1 MSFGSALVAIV
12 AILAFTAIRIARY
25 HANGGSDHPEHW
37 REHHRALRR
46 GRGPA
51 LPSPR
56 EEELTREVEELHQ
69 RIAVL
74 ERIATDANSSSS
86 ARVQAISDEI
96 EALRD
101 R

>member
-1 MSFGSALVAIV
+1 MSFWTAAVVIV
-12 AILAFTAIRIARY
+12 AILAMTATRIAAYRSGIDP
-25 HANGGSDHPEHW
+25 HSHR
-37 REHHRALRR
+37 RERR
-46 GRGPA
+46 RDRFAPP

-56 EEELTREVEELHQ
+56 EEELSREVEELHQ

-86 ARVQAISDEI
+86 ARVKAISDEI

>member
-1 MSFGSALVAIV
+1 MSFWTAAVVIV
-12 AILAFTAIRIARY
+12 AILSITAARIARY
-25 HANGGSDHPEHW
+25 RAGLGDH
-37 REHHRALRR
+37 RGHRH
-46 GRGPA
+46 GHGFGPA

-56 EEELTREVEELHQ
+56 EAELVREIEDLRD

-74 ERIATDANSSSS
+74 ERIATDANSSGERRSK
-86 ARVQAISDEI
+86 AISDEI

>member
-1 MSFGSALVAIV
+1 MSFWSAVVCIV
-12 AILAFTAIRIARY
+12 AIIAFASTRIARY
-25 HANGGSDHPEHW
+25 RAGLDDH
-37 REHHRALRR
+37 RDLRR
-46 GRGPA
+46 GRHDRGA
-51 LPSPR
+51 VLPSPR
-56 EEELTREVEELHQ
+56 EEELAREVEELHQ

-86 ARVQAISDEI
+86 ARVKAISDEI

>member
-1 MSFGSALVAIV
+1 MSFWTAAVVIV
-12 AILAFTAIRIARY
+12 AILSLTAARIARY
-25 HANGGSDHPEHW
+25 RAGLGDHRSPRH
-37 REHHRALRR
+37 
-46 GRGPA
+46 GYGPGPA

-56 EEELTREVEELHQ
+56 EAELAREVEDLRD

-74 ERIATDANSSSS
+74 ERIATDANSSGERRSK
-86 ARVQAISDEI
+86 AISDEI

>member
-1 MSFGSALVAIV
+1 MSFWTAAVVIV
-12 AILAFTAIRIARY
+12 AILSITAARIARY
-25 HANGGSDHPEHW
+25 RAGLGDHRSH
-37 REHHRALRR
+37 RHGHHHGL
-46 GRGPA
+46 GQA

-56 EEELTREVEELHQ
+56 EAELAREVEDLRD

-74 ERIATDANSSSS
+74 ERIATDANSSGERRSK
-86 ARVQAISDEI
+86 AISDEI

>member
-1 MSFGSALVAIV
+1 MSFWSAVVAIV
-12 AILAFTAIRIARY
+12 AILAFTAMRISAFRAGIDP
-25 HANGGSDHPEHW
+25 HA
-37 REHHRALRR
+37 HRRDRLRGR
-46 GRGPA
+46 DRGPA

-56 EEELTREVEELHQ
+56 EEELSREVEELHQ

-86 ARVQAISDEI
+86 ARVKAISDEI

>member
-1 MSFGSALVAIV
+1 MTFWSAVVAIV
-12 AILAFTAIRIARY
+12 AIVAFTAMRISAYRAGIDPRAHRRERFHAR
-25 HANGGSDHPEHW
+25 
-37 REHHRALRR
+37 RE
-46 GRGPA
+46 PS

-56 EEELTREVEELHQ
+56 EQELTREVEELHQ

-74 ERIATDANSSSS
+74 ERIATDAHSPSERHSK
-86 ARVQAISDEI
+86 AISDEI

>member
-1 MSFGSALVAIV
+1 MSIGSALVAIV
-12 AILAFTAIRIARY
+12 AILAFAAMRIARY
-25 HANGGSDHPEHW
+25 RAGITDHRESW
-37 REHHRALRR
+37 REHRR
-46 GRGPA
+46 GQRHGPA

-86 ARVQAISDEI
+86 ARVKAISDEI

>member
-1 MSFGSALVAIV
+1 MSFWSAAVAIV
-12 AILAFTAIRIARY
+12 AILAFTATRIAAY
-25 HANGGSDHPEHW
+25 
-37 REHHRALRR
+37 RAGIDPHSRR
-46 GRGPA
+46 RHGRRDWQEPA

-56 EEELTREVEELHQ
+56 EEELAREVEELHQ

-74 ERIATDANSSSS
+74 ERIATDANSTSS
-86 ARVQAISDEI
+86 ARVKAISDEI

>member
-1 MSFGSALVAIV
+1 MSIWSAVVAIV
-12 AILAFTAIRIARY
+12 AILAFTATRIARY
-25 HANGGSDHPEHW
+25 KAGIPDHHHEHW
-37 REHHRALRR
+37 REHHRALRH

-96 EALRD
+96 EALRG

>member
-1 MSFGSALVAIV
+1 MSFWSAVVCIVAIV
-12 AILAFTAIRIARY
+12 AFASTRIARY
-25 HANGGSDHPEHW
+25 RAGFDDHAGHR
-37 REHHRALRR
+37 RER
-46 GRGPA
+46 GRDRSRGDDRAA

-56 EEELTREVEELHQ
+56 EEELAREVEELHQ
-69 RIAVL
+69 RLAVL

-86 ARVQAISDEI
+86 ARVKAISDEI

>member
-1 MSFGSALVAIV
+1 MSFWTAAVVIV
-12 AILAFTAIRIARY
+12 AILSLTAARIARY
-25 HANGGSDHPEHW
+25 RAGLDDH
-37 REHHRALRR
+37 RSHRH
-46 GRGPA
+46 GFGQA

-56 EEELTREVEELHQ
+56 EAELVREIEDLRD

-74 ERIATDANSSSS
+74 ERIATDANSSGERRSK
-86 ARVQAISDEI
+86 AISDEI